1 MKTLLSTRPL
11 TPETKATQR
20 GWVCISTGELLV
32 AVKNLAEKLGVE
44 VAPEAPG
51 DAKPVLE
58 RVKRGPGRPRKV
70 PLKND

>member
-11 TPETKATQR
+11 APETKATSR

-32 AVKNLAEKLGVE
+32 AVKNLAEKLGGDVVVE
-44 VAPEAPG
+44 STPVAM
-51 DAKPVLE
+51 PVLE

-70 PLKND
+70 LPEND

>member
-1 MKTLLSTRPL
+1 MKSLLLTRPL
-11 TPETKATQR
+11 TPETKATSR

-51 DAKPVLE
+51 VAMPVLE